1 MKLINIIS
9 HRGFWYKQTEKN
21 TMDSFKRSFDNGFG
35 IETDVRDSNE
45 KLVISHDVP
54 INNSLLTLEELL
66 ILYKRYKN
74 DLPLFLNIKSDG
86 IKDLINNLL
95 SDFKITNYC
104 LFDMSIPEMNRYAF
118 DSSINFFTRLSDL
131 EKEPILIC
139 KSKGIW
145 IDSFNGEYPK
155 FEDLNEYVEKKYKLA
170 FVSPELHNRKY
181 EEFWDNLKS
190 WILNDSINLKN
201 ENLYICTDLPLKAEE
216 FFNK

>member
-9 HRGFWYKQTEKN
+9 HRGFWYKQIEKN

-54 INNSLLTLEELL
+54 INNSLLTLEELF
-66 ILYKRYKN
+66 ILYKRYNN

-131 EKEPILIC
+131 EKVPILIY

-155 FEDLNEYVEKKYKLA
+155 FEDLNEYVEKKFKLA

-190 WILNDSINLKN
+190 WILNDSIILNN

-216 FFNK
+216 FFNN